1 METKDIWKEL
11 KNGRIRPVYAA
22 YGSDRYRMEQFAAM
36 LADKLFKPEERELG
50 IVKFDTSE
58 TPIEEA
64 AAEAETLPFFVERKL
79 IIIRDVSVLAAS
91 GAGAKEGKLEH
102 RAERM
107 LEYIDHPAETTVIL
121 FLVYADKLDERRKLV
136 KRLKEQGAV
145 IAFNELDG
153 PELQRWVMRRSSEQG
168 RTMMED
174 AAELLISRTGTRL
187 QQLAQ
192 ETDKLCLYTGPGG
205 LITSTEVELLTPS
218 TVEED
223 VFALVDAIASAQTAR
238 ALKLYREL
246 LQRKEEPIKIAAL
259 LASQL
264 RLMLQVKEL
273 SGQHYS
279 PQQMASQLSIHP
291 FRVKLAAEKA
301 SKFSLKRLG
310 ECMAELAELDFR
322 MKTGQV
328 DKTLGLELF
337 LLSFGQSINSTAEA

>member
-1 METKDIWKEL
+1 METKDIYKEL
-11 KNGRIRPVYAA
+11 SSGRIRPVYVA
-22 YGSDRYRMEQFAAM
+22 YGTDRYRMEQFATL

-58 TPIEEA
+58 SPIEEA

-79 IIIRDVSVLAAS
+79 IVIRDASVLAAA

-107 LEYIDHPAETTVIL
+107 LEYIDNPAETTVIL

-145 IAFNELDG
+145 LAFNELDG
-153 PELQRWVMRRSSEQG
+153 PELRRWVVRRSSEQG
-168 RTMMED
+168 RTITED
-174 AAELLISRTGTRL
+174 AADLLVARTGTRL

-192 ETDKLCLYTGPGG
+192 ETDKLCLYAGPSGT
-205 LITSTEVELLTPS
+205 ISAKDVELLTAS

-223 VFALVDAIASAQTAR
+223 VFALVDAIAGVQTAR
-238 ALKLYREL
+238 ALRLYHEL

-279 PQQMASQLSIHP
+279 PQQMASQLGIHP
-291 FRVKLAAEKA
+291 FRVKLASEKTA
-301 SKFSLKRLG
+301 KFSLKRLG
-310 ECMAELAELDFR
+310 ECMAELAELDYR

-337 LLSFGQSINSTAEA
+337 LLSFGHGVQAGNA